1 MTRRQFLHGVAA
13 AGAATMLPARI
24 FSLPAA
30 PGMEIVRT
38 ATDRVELRLPS
49 GQRRFRILQLT
60 DTHFG
65 TNSDANRAKD
75 AASRA
80 LIRQMHHAHQPDLL
94 FHTGDFV
101 NNDKE
106 NPVHAA
112 YDFMNDLGTPWALV
126 YGNHDHPNGKPG
138 QLSLDELAKRQENS
152 ISGWASRGGNE
163 RDYCWRAELMQD
175 GETRA
180 SLFAFN
186 TGDPQ
191 TGMIINPSQTAWFLR
206 QMEEDRRAGLDHPIF
221 VMQHIPTV
229 EFKTVYDQ
237 NRAVGRRGE
246 DVCYELDKGEI
257 FGHFQTSGRVRAIF
271 VGHDHVNDYVG
282 DYEGIKLIYGKCSGY
297 SGYGDWQRG
306 GRLIDIDCS
315 TARGRTRV
323 VLGPNMQEAP
333 EWRVTMQEADAG

>member
-191 TGMIINPSQTAWFLR
+191 TGMIINPGALTHTSVAILDALKNLSCPIIELHISNPHQREAFRHVSYVTPVATAT
-206 QMEEDRRAGLDHPIF
+206 MCGLG
-221 VMQHIPTV
+221 
-229 EFKTVYDQ
+229 
-237 NRAVGRRGE
+237 VGGYPLAIE
-246 DVCYELDKGEI
+246 AMDML
-257 FGHFQTSGRVRAIF
+257 VR
-271 VGHDHVNDYVG
+271 
-282 DYEGIKLIYGKCSGY
+282 K
-297 SGYGDWQRG
+297 
-306 GRLIDIDCS
+306 
-315 TARGRTRV
+315 AR
-323 VLGPNMQEAP
+323 PKA
-333 EWRVTMQEADAG
+333 